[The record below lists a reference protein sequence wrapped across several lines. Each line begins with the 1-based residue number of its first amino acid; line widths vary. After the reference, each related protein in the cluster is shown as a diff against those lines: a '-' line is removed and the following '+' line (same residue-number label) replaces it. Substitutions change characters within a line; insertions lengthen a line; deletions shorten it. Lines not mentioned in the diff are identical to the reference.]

1 VHLKCSKIELN
12 DEKNSYK
19 SDAMQSHHK
28 NLRRRHVDWRRKTE
42 KITSNFSTS
51 SEWILISF
59 YCHQAFAISLSF
71 VVGRVTK
78 KRNVL
83 KALWV
88 TQKRQNE
95 VLKRSKSS
103 ADYY

>member
-1 VHLKCSKIELN
+1 MLVELN

-28 NLRRRHVDWRRKTE
+28 NLRRRNVDGRRKTE

-59 YCHQAFAISLSF
+59 YCHQAFVVSLSF
-71 VVGRVTK
+71 VVVRVTK
-78 KRNVL
+78 KEKRL
-83 KALWV
+83 EGTLV

-95 VLKRSKSS
+95 VLRRRKSS